1 VRVYLLGS
9 DLITRSRVDAVAR
22 RHRID
27 LEILDSPASLPA
39 GAGEL
44 LLVDW
49 GERRP
54 DWGPRLAEWRRQAR
68 GDDAAIVLFGPHRD
82 VAGHAEARRH
92 GLGPVRARSSF
103 FAILEELF
111 ATRIS
116 P

>member
-22 RHRID
+22 RQGID

-54 DWGPRLAEWRRQAR
+54 DWGPRLAEWQGHAR
-68 GDDAAIVLFGPHRD
+68 GDAAIVLFGPHRD
-82 VAGHAEARRH
+82 VAGHAEARRL

-103 FAILEELF
+103 FATLEDLF
-111 ATRIS
+111 ATRVS